1 MAETE
6 TRLLRFGNIAAFII
20 TLTVNGLAGTT
31 LLNGRSTAQV
41 SDLYS
46 NPFTP
51 AGYVFAIWGIIY
63 TLLGIFVTYQ
73 MLPKQKDK
81 PFQKQIGFLFILS
94 SIFDIT
100 WLFLWQYNYIAISTV
115 LMFAL
120 LATLSAIYLRL
131 RIGKSTT
138 PRQEKLSVH
147 LPFSV
152 YLGWITVASI
162 ANVAAALVSF
172 GWNGFG
178 WGAETWAIIAMGC
191 ALVVTLIVI
200 AARRDLAYSLV
211 VVWALV
217 GIALKQNGDPTV
229 ALIAEE
235 AIVVILVALGLS
247 ILAWKL
253 SHKTITPKA
262 GNEELSITQTKHS

>member
-1 MAETE
+1 MVETKSG
-6 TRLLRFGNIAAFII
+6 LLRIGNIVAFIA
-20 TLTVNGLAGTT
+20 TLAVNGLAGTT

-63 TLLGIFVTYQ
+63 TLLGIFVIYQ
-73 MLPKQKDK
+73 ALPKQKGK

-94 SIFDIT
+94 STFNIT
-100 WLFLWQYNYIAISTV
+100 WLFLWQYNYITISTI

-131 RIGKSTT
+131 RIGKSTA

-162 ANVAAALVSF
+162 ANVAAALVSV

-178 WGAETWAIIAMGC
+178 WGAETWAIIAMGV
-191 ALVVTLIVI
+191 ALIVTLIVI
-200 AARRDLAYSLV
+200 VTRRDLAFSLV

-235 AIVVILVALGLS
+235 ASVVILVALGLS
-247 ILAWKL
+247 LLAWKL
-253 SHKTITPKA
+253 RRNQIRLAPTD
-262 GNEELSITQTKHS
+262 EELSITQTKQS